1 MNAAVVE
8 LDTLA
13 DPVGTAA
20 QDHDL
25 LPVLVDRVL
34 IRRIVGGIEVSA
46 ALCAAHMHTL
56 PGFFHTQCQTT
67 VPDILLR
74 NLQQLA

>member
-8 LDTLA
+8 LDALA

-25 LPVLVDRVL
+25 RLVFADRVP
-34 IRRIVGGIEVSA
+34 IRRIVRRIEVSA